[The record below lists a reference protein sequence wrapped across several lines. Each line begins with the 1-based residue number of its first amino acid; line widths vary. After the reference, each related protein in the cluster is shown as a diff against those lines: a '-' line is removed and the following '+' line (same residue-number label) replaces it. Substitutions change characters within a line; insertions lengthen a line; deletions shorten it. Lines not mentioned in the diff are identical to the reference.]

1 MILFKNT
8 KQTMLILG
16 TNVLSIVSMI
26 LVLSL
31 GNAYEKN
38 TQDKR
43 VESQIELTTDKV
55 IIAVGDDFNA
65 KDYVAKA
72 TNSYGEDISGG
83 IVSPEID
90 TSVPGTYEVVFTFKE
105 GEEVIKSQTLK
116 VVVAEK

>member
-16 TNVLSIVSMI
+16 TIVLSIVSMI

-31 GNAYEKN
+31 GNAYARN

-65 KDYVAKA
+65 KD
-72 TNSYGEDISGG
+72 
-83 IVSPEID
+83 
-90 TSVPGTYEVVFTFKE
+90 
-105 GEEVIKSQTLK
+105 
-116 VVVAEK
+116 